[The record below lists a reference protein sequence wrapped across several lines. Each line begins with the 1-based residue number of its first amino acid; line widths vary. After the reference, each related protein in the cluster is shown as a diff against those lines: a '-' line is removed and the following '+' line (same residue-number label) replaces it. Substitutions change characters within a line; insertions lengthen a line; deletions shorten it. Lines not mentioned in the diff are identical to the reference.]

1 MRYATRMPSIPEN
14 IVVTDDFTC
23 TGLVWRYFQS
33 FNKRVYN
40 MQKRDTEMYLIDP
53 CSVVLRIWHT
63 IFTQKFYILTFVRKK
78 YSFKSILILPNLLTL

>member
-33 FNKRVYN
+33 FNKEYTTCKN
-40 MQKRDTEMYLIDP
+40 E
-53 CSVVLRIWHT
+53 
-63 IFTQKFYILTFVRKK
+63 
-78 YSFKSILILPNLLTL
+78 TLKCI